1 MAFLH
6 TVSDRIPEK
15 WQIVLN
21 VEGIINKQ
29 DHDGY
34 CSDPGENKTSTC
46 SISKTFYPE
55 SEHKVADYLSS
66 PSTTADDEG
75 NITSSWSIIEKLV
88 ESEYP
93 HSGSGYCSCKTTV
106 TLNRVYIT
114 RIRIENLLD
123 KFRTTKCGQD
133 ATHRREKCEEA
144 IRKAKEVIQCPKCR
158 TRHDSTAAGQKLCRQ
173 HQKVNERNYAG
184 RPRRTA
190 GVDYRAQIP
199 CRNLQNQGGCPFG
212 DRCYYKH

>member
-6 TVSDRIPEK
+6 SASDRIPEK
-15 WQIVLN
+15 WQIVLE
-21 VEGIINKQ
+21 VEGKINEQ
-29 DHDGY
+29 YHDGD
-34 CSDPGENKTSTC
+34 CSDPGDIEPSTF

-55 SEHKVADYLSS
+55 SEQKVADYLSS
-66 PSTTADDEG
+66 PSTTADDKG
-75 NITSSWSIIEKLV
+75 NITSSWSIIKKWV

-93 HSGSGYCSCKTTV
+93 HSGSGYCGCKTTV
-106 TLNRVYIT
+106 TLNRVYLT

-133 ATHRREKCEEA
+133 ATHRREKYEEA
-144 IRKAKEVIQCPKCR
+144 CRKAKEVIQCPKCGA
-158 TRHDSTAAGQKLCRQ
+158 RHDSTAAGKKLCRQ

-184 RPRRTA
+184 PPRRTA

-199 CRNLQNQGGCPFG
+199 CKYFHNSGFCPFG